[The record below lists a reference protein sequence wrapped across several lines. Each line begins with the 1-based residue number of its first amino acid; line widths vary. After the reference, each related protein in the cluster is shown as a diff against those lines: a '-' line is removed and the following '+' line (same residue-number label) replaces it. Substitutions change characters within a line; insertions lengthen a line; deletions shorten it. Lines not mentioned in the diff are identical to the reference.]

1 MAMAAKKEPYREAAR
16 FDFTGY
22 SPWRTAGIDGV
33 ESVMK
38 TISGLFDNPD
48 AAARAMEDL
57 ERMGISS
64 DDISILS
71 SDSKD
76 LGTTLDPVETTTV
89 GAGLGAA
96 GGGAIG
102 LAAGI
107 GLMTAPAL
115 GPLVALGWLASALAG
130 ASAGVVAGGT
140 IASLIDALKG
150 TDVREED
157 AEVYEECLRQGGCLL
172 VVRLGDEHFDAA
184 NAVLTQA
191 GMVDTK
197 TWRQRHMSGA

>member
-1 MAMAAKKEPYREAAR
+1 
-16 FDFTGY
+16 
-22 SPWRTAGIDGV
+22 
-33 ESVMK
+33 MK

-71 SDSKD
+71 SDSKE
-76 LGTTLDPVETTTV
+76 LGTVLDPVETTTV